1 MFDIIVVGAGPAGC
15 VCAITAARKGAKVLV
30 LEKNDRPLKKLLATG
45 NGKCNFTNAYMED
58 NCFRGNRDLLKE
70 ILPQFGKN
78 ETIDF
83 FREIGIY
90 PKNRNGYYYPCSEQ
104 ASSVVHALITEMQHL
119 DIYVKCSTWIEK
131 MEKRKQYFE
140 IYAKEDRYTAKRVV
154 IACGLKAAP
163 NLGSD
168 GSMFGMI
175 KKFGHRF
182 MPIVPAL
189 CGFYCKGADF
199 KTLAGVRT
207 GASVS
212 VYVAD
217 EFVAEDTGELQLT
230 EYGISGIPVF
240 QVSRFISL
248 ALYEKKKVNVKLSFL
263 PDLTDEDLSS
273 ELIRRIE
280 RIKEFGNGR
289 EIQDLLNGLLPQK
302 LSKEI
307 EKHILKNYSVV
318 NHMSDDEFANILFN
332 VIRNRMIFV
341 EKARDYEFA
350 QICAGGIKTEDIHVH
365 TLESHLV
372 PGLFFA
378 GEVLDVDGICGG
390 YNLQWAWS
398 SGYVAG
404 NYASGCGT

>member
-15 VCAITAARKGAKVLV
+15 VCAITAARKGAKALV
-30 LEKNDRPLKKLLATG
+30 LEKNDKPLKKLLATG

-58 NCFRGNRDLLKE
+58 NCFRGNRNLLKE
-70 ILPQFGKN
+70 ILSQFGKN

-90 PKNRNGYYYPCSEQ
+90 PKNKNGYYYPCSEQ

-131 MEKRKQYFE
+131 IEKRKQYFE
-140 IYAKEDRYTAKRVV
+140 VYTKEDRYTAKSVV
-154 IACGLKAAP
+154 IACGLKAAQ

-175 KKFGHRF
+175 KEFGHRF

-212 VYVAD
+212 VYVED
-217 EFVAEDTGELQLT
+217 EPVAEETGELQLT

-240 QVSRFISL
+240 QISRFASL
-248 ALYEKKKVNVKLSFL
+248 ALYEKKEVTVRLSFL

-273 ELIRRIE
+273 ELTRRIE
-280 RIKEFGNGR
+280 RARAFGSGR
-289 EIQDLLNGLLPQK
+289 DIQELLNGLLPQK

-307 EKHILKNYSVV
+307 ENHILKSYSAL
-318 NHMSDDEFANILFN
+318 NNLSDDEFANILFN
-332 VIRNRMIFV
+332 VIRNRMISV

-350 QICAGGIKTEDIHVH
+350 QICAGGIKTEDIQVH
-365 TLESHLV
+365 TLESNLV

-404 NYASGCGT
+404 NYASRYRT

>member
-1 MFDIIVVGAGPAGC
+1 MFDIIVTGAGPAGC
-15 VCAITAARKGAKVLV
+15 ICAITAARKGAKVLV
-30 LEKNDRPLKKLLATG
+30 LEKSDKPLKKLLATG
-45 NGKCNFTNAYMED
+45 NGKCNFTNAYMES
-58 NCFRGNRDLLKE
+58 NCFRGNRNLVNE
-70 ILPQFGKN
+70 ILPRFGKN

-90 PKNRNGYYYPCSEQ
+90 PKNKNGYYYPCSEQ
-104 ASSVVHALITEMQHL
+104 ASSVAHALITEMQHL
-119 DIYVKCSTWIEK
+119 DISVKCSIRIEK
-131 MEKRKQYFE
+131 IEKRKQYFE
-140 IYAKEDRYTAKRVV
+140 IDTGKDRYTSKSVV

-175 KKFGHRF
+175 KEFGHRF

-207 GASVS
+207 GASVG
-212 VYVAD
+212 VYVED
-217 EFVAEDTGELQLT
+217 ELVAEDTGELQLT

-240 QVSRFISL
+240 QVSRFASL
-248 ALYEKKKVNVKLSFL
+248 ALYEKKNVTVTLSFL
-263 PDLTDEDLSS
+263 PELTDE
-273 ELIRRIE
+273 ELALELTRRIN
-280 RIKEFGNGR
+280 RAKAFGNSR
-289 EIQDLLNGLLPQK
+289 EIQELLNGLLPQK
-302 LSKEI
+302 LSKEM
-307 EKHILKNYSVV
+307 ENHISKNYSAFK
-318 NHMSDDEFANILFN
+318 HMSDEEFANILFN
-332 VIRNRMIFV
+332 VIRNRMISV

-350 QICAGGIKTEDIHVH
+350 QICAGGIKTEDIQVH
-365 TLESHLV
+365 TLESNLV

-404 NYASGCGT
+404 NHASRYRT